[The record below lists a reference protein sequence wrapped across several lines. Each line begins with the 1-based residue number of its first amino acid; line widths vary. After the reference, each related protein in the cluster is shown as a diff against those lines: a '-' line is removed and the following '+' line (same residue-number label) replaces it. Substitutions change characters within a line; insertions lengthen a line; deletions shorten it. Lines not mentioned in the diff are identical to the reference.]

1 MDLQDNFLR
10 HKRNDVPL
18 NSFLVGRLLTHEVR
32 CNSIDVSEKDITS
45 LIFWHIKE
53 HLVKCMVPEYINN

>member
-18 NSFLVGRLLTHEVR
+18 NSFLVGRLLPHDFGGAIVFIFVNSEVR
-32 CNSIDVSEKDITS
+32 CNSIDVSEKDIAS
-45 LIFWHIKE
+45 SFFGI
-53 HLVKCMVPEYINN
+53 